1 MILKNQQE
9 VIDFI
14 GKETVLKF
22 DYIADNIATFK
33 TCIIRNDNI
42 YEVALFFEEGMTFF
56 NYDNFYNFMEQMQV
70 FTVYEVCEVTNVR
83 TKLYEQKY
91 KGFQVGDEV
100 QHIKFGSGT
109 VTEVIGEENSNVLQ
123 INFENYGY
131 KKILTNKSNVLKK

>member
-22 DYIADNIATFK
+22 DYIADSIVTFK
-33 TCIIRNDNI
+33 TCITRNNNI
-42 YEVALFFEEGMTFF
+42 YEVALFYEEGMTFF

-83 TKLYEQKY
+83 TKLYEEKY

-100 QHIKFGSGT
+100 KHIKFGSGT